1 MARTKRKVNPLTT
14 APMEPAPEQK
24 AYQTGAYI
32 RLSIEDSGRPGADT
46 LESQEE
52 LVLSYIESQPDMQLV
67 DLYCD
72 NGRTGT
78 NFQRP
83 DFDRLMGDVRC
94 GRINCIVVKDLSRFG
109 RNYKETGNYLERIF
123 PFLDVRFVAVSDNF
137 DTLTAERSQDGY
149 IVPLKNIINE
159 AYSKDI
165 SRKVSSA
172 LAVKQRA
179 GEFIG
184 SWAAYGYRKCDDDKH
199 KIEPDS
205 VTAPIVREIFSLRM
219 GGMSFNKIAKRL
231 SDEKVPTPAQ
241 YRREIGQLKT
251 DRYNNARWNI
261 FTIKS
266 IIENPVYLGHTVQ
279 GRKKSGV
286 CQGQKQRRTQKS
298 DWIIVENTH
307 DPLIDEDTFR
317 AVQAMS
323 ERASKDYKAN
333 LGNHGHLETT
343 PNILR
348 GLIFCADCGKP
359 MVRYMQVTNNG
370 KNLYYVYIC
379 QTHHADI
386 TACPKKYLHETKLK
400 EILWAALQREIELC
414 ADTQKLVD
422 EYSHSAATVH
432 QSDMLGHQIATAEH
446 TLSRSKS
453 LFDSL
458 YQNYVDRLMD
468 EREYTELRNQYRAE
482 MEQAQAEI
490 ANLEHR
496 QSEQKRQTSDNPWLK
511 TFGQFCGQMELTD
524 ELAHALIERVEICSY
539 NRVEVKLRY
548 RDEYQKLVYLLGIA
562 EKAVAP

>member
-1 MARTKRKVNPLTT
+1 MARTKRKVNPL
-14 APMEPAPEQK
+14 APAAEQAAPQQRIYK
-24 AYQTGAYI
+24 AGGYA
-32 RLSIEDSGRPGADT
+32 RLSVEDSGKPGADT
-46 LESQEE
+46 IEAQKE
-52 LVLSYIESQPDMQLV
+52 LIESYIAAQPDMQLCG
-67 DLYCD
+67 LYCD

-83 DFDRLMGDVRC
+83 EFEQLMNDVRA
-94 GRINCIVVKDLSRFG
+94 GKIDCIVVKDLSRFG

-159 AYSKDI
+159 AYSRDI

-172 LAVKQRA
+172 LAVKQRD

-184 SWAAYGYRKCDDDKH
+184 SWAAYGYRKCAEDKH
-199 KIEPDS
+199 KIEPDPA
-205 VTAPIVREIFSLRM
+205 TAPIVQVIFDLRL
-219 GGMSFNKIAKRL
+219 GGMSYNKIAKRL
-231 SDEKVPTPAQ
+231 NDEKILTPAQ

-251 DRYNNARWNI
+251 DRYSNARWNT
-261 FTIKS
+261 FTIKG
-266 IIENPVYLGHTVQ
+266 IIESEVYLGHTVQ
-279 GRKKSGV
+279 GRKKSGL
-286 CQGQKQRRTQKS
+286 CQGRKQQRTQKS

-307 DPLIDEDTFR
+307 EPLIDEDTFR
-317 AVQAMS
+317 AVRAMS
-323 ERASKDYKAN
+323 DKASQAYKAT
-333 LGNHGHLETT
+333 LGNHDRLGNT

-359 MVRYMQVTNNG
+359 MVRYKQVTNNS

-400 EILWAALQREIELC
+400 EILWAALRREIELC

-422 EYSHSAATVH
+422 KYAHSAITVH
-432 QSDMLGHQIATAEH
+432 ESDGLERQITAAERK
-446 TLSRSKS
+446 LSRSKS

-490 ANLEHR
+490 VNLER
-496 QSEQKRQTSDNPWLK
+496 QQTEQKRQTSDNPWLK
-511 TFGQFCGQMELTD
+511 TFGQFRGQMELTD
-524 ELAHALIERVEICSY
+524 ELAHALIQRVEVYSGNRVEI
-539 NRVEVKLRY
+539 KLRY
-548 RDEYQKLVYLLGIA
+548 QDEYQELARLLGIGK
-562 EKAVAP
+562 KAVVL